1 MLIISTT
8 LIKKLSFRY
17 TDYAVP
23 RMFFVLVGLALLGI
37 TSRVSAQLVPSQQV
51 PGVSLLGQFG
61 PGTSLAPEGKW
72 AWTRD
77 FGTYR
82 IWAAA
87 WDFQQ
92 CGILTSVDSDEH
104 VQPPFKL
111 RNSKWCSVSSLT
123 IIEYSSD

>member
-17 TDYAVP
+17 TDYAIP

-61 PGTSLAPEGKW
+61 PGTSLAPEGKL
-72 AWTRD
+72 A
-77 FGTYR
+77 
-82 IWAAA
+82 
-87 WDFQQ
+87 
-92 CGILTSVDSDEH
+92 
-104 VQPPFKL
+104 
-111 RNSKWCSVSSLT
+111 
-123 IIEYSSD
+123 